1 MFGAPS
7 TFPRMH
13 RRGLI
18 PVLLACTA
26 AHCDGSAA
34 RWAQVEP
41 AASVVVRPVVVRLRA
56 GEAAQ
61 LAAQVND
68 STGRPIGGADLTYET
83 STPRLV
89 RISPSGAVSSLGP
102 VGDGSIRVAS
112 GSTFREVPVVV
123 AAGVPGAARFL
134 GGVGQTGEAGSTLPE
149 PVVITIS
156 DAFGNVVPQAEV
168 RFTAG
173 AGGSTEPEIA
183 TTDVTGVARAIWT
196 LGTGAGPQTLQ
207 ARAGEATA
215 VMQATAAPGRMASI
229 EQVGALVRR
238 ISVGDSVQVRLRV
251 ADRHGN
257 GVSGVVVAFRI
268 ESGGGMVAPARVE
281 TGADGLAQTRWTTGT
296 KAGLNTLRA
305 RAIDVRDT
313 TIRVDV
319 RTYGGPAT
327 AVELVRGSGQ
337 RAAAGAAVAIPPT
350 IRVVDA
356 HGNVVSAAR
365 VRFVASDSGTV
376 EPPESVT
383 DEEGRVTVSRWVLG
397 AAGANVLAVIV
408 DGVTDTL
415 RITAQARRR

>member
-1 MFGAPS
+1 
-7 TFPRMH
+7 MH
-13 RRGLI
+13 RRGLF
-18 PVLLACTA
+18 PVLLACAT

-41 AASVVVRPVVVRLRA
+41 AADVIVRPVVVRLRA

-61 LAAQVND
+61 LSAQVND
-68 STGRPIGGADLTYET
+68 STGRPIGGAELTYET
-83 STPRLV
+83 TTPRLV
-89 RISPSGAVSSLGP
+89 RISPAGAVSSLGP
-102 VGDGSIRVAS
+102 VGDGSIRVSS
-112 GSTFREVPVVV
+112 GSTWREVAVVV

-134 GGVGQTGEAGSTLPE
+134 GGGGQTGEAGSTLPE
-149 PVVITIS
+149 PVVLSVS
-156 DAFGNVVPQAEV
+156 DAFGNVVPQTEV

-173 AGGSTEPEIA
+173 AGGSTEPATA
-183 TTDVTGVARAIWT
+183 TTDATGVARTVWT

-207 ARAGEATA
+207 ARAGDATA
-215 VMQATAAPGRMASI
+215 VIEASAVPGRMASI

-238 ISVGDSVQVRLRV
+238 ISVGDSLPVRLRV

-296 KAGLNTLRA
+296 KAGLNVLNA

-327 AVELVRGSGQ
+327 AAEVVRGDAQ
-337 RAAAGAAVAIPPT
+337 RASAGAAVPVPPT
-350 IRVVDA
+350 IRVIDA
-356 HGNVVSAAR
+356 YGNVVSAAR
-365 VRFVASDSGTV
+365 VRFAASEGGTV

-383 DEEGRVTVSRWVLG
+383 DEDGRVTVTRWVLG
-397 AAGANVLAVIV
+397 GAGANVLSVIV

-415 RITAQARRR
+415 RIRAQARPR